1 MSTSD
6 ARRKATGAE
15 GEQADPR
22 RSTVCSLPPEEVD
35 DPVVCSILL
44 VDDHPANLLALEAV
58 LDPLGQRLVRANSG
72 EEALKRLLH
81 EEFAV
86 ILMDVQMPG
95 LDGLQTAALIKER
108 ERTRHVPIIFLTA
121 ISKESAHVF
130 RGYAKGAVDYLLK
143 PFDPDILRSK
153 VSVFVELHRRG
164 VMLKRHEEMLRAQ
177 ERETLERLQAQQL
190 RELMNAMPLLVWAID
205 PHGALTYVNEA
216 WTRYSGRTFERTGG
230 GGWMETIHP
239 DDREVVLATHA
250 RSLRDG
256 TPMELAYR
264 CRSVGGSFRW
274 FLVRLVPQRDDSG
287 AIRSWIGTG
296 TDIDA
301 QRRAHAALA
310 EFKSTLDATLDG
322 VVILAPETL
331 ELLYVNEGAA
341 RLLGRSTEALVG
353 SSLLDAE
360 STLDAAPLLDIV
372 RELVAGRVSSH
383 SYVTEVTRTDSGR
396 TPVEV
401 MLQHIDVDGAEGR
414 LVAIMRDV
422 TERVRIEDDLRR
434 ANAAKDDFL
443 AAASHE
449 LRTPLAAAK
458 AQVQLALRRLRDEP
472 DEGPKRSLR
481 ITSTQIDRM
490 TKLVE
495 DLLDVSRIESKR
507 LSLEVTR
514 FDLAVMLAELRER
527 LQGLSDAHQ
536 IELASPPNVPVVA
549 DRDRLEQVVNN
560 LLSNAIR
567 YTPHGG
573 KVELRLSAT
582 DDEVH
587 LAVRD
592 HGVGIPLEKQAM
604 IFERFGRAHGS
615 RYGGLGLGLTISAGI
630 VHQHGGAIT
639 VESSGVE
646 GEGSTFHVRLPRKTE
661 SSPAD

>member
-6 ARRKATGAE
+6 ARRKAAGGD

-22 RSTVCSLPPEEVD
+22 RSTVFSLPTEEVD

-164 VMLKRHEEMLRAQ
+164 VMLKRHEELLRRQ

-190 RELMNAMPLLVWAID
+190 RELMNAMPLVVWATD

-216 WTRYSGRTFERTGG
+216 WTRYSGRTFERTTG
-230 GGWMETIHP
+230 GGWTDTVHP
-239 DDREVVLATHA
+239 DDREAVAA
-250 RSLRDG
+250 ARERSLLDG
-256 TPMELAYR
+256 TPMELEYR
-264 CRSVGGSFRW
+264 FRSVGGSFRW
-274 FLVRLVPQRDDSG
+274 FLVRVVPQRDDSG

-301 QRRAHAALA
+301 QRRAHVALA

-360 STLDAAPLLDIV
+360 STLDAAPLLDVV

-401 MLQHIDVDGAEGR
+401 MLQHIDVDGADGR

-458 AQVQLALRRLRDEP
+458 AQVQLALRRLREEP
-472 DEGPKRSLR
+472 DDGPKRSLR

-536 IELASPPNVPVVA
+536 IELASPPTLSVVA

-573 KVELRLSAT
+573 KVELRLTGT

-592 HGVGIPLEKQAM
+592 HGIGIPLEKQAM